1 MDEDCFHP
9 CYNTEYT
16 MHCPVCLN
24 EVMRTLKH
32 DIKLEQDKERLTE
45 ICGKCQVPPKDDPAL
60 SGEFREYVPR
70 PETDFKPEKTY
81 EVWKEE
87 KLAAI
92 AKIELAK
99 EEAEE
104 DKEEAEDAEV
114 ATEE

>member
-1 MDEDCFHP
+1 
-9 CYNTEYT
+9 
-16 MHCPVCLN
+16 
-24 EVMRTLKH
+24 MRTLSN

-60 SGEFREYVPR
+60 SGEFRAYVPR

-92 AKIELAK
+92 AKAELAK